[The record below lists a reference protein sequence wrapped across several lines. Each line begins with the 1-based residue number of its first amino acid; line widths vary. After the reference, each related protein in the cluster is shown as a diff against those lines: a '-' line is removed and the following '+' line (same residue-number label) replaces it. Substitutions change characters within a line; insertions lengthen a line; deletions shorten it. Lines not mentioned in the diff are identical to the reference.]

1 MNKIDT
7 KSFDDPIGPV
17 FANSWAWLMRNV
29 LLERLKLI
37 PPFSTDVVKFS
48 RTNARPQQGEDI
60 PYLGVY
66 LIPDEELKG
75 YGKNNIG
82 PAQFEDQVH
91 IGFSYIIQNNDPEIC
106 EDLLDRAHWAI
117 MSLLHDPDWN
127 KWPDTMGSMRP
138 HNPDNVMIQGIT
150 NVARRNVFG
159 NIGKTN
165 ETPVGEMQMEWAVT
179 LGAISFEP
187 ILPDYWESINVKA
200 IYPWPEDP
208 NRQPIIAEWTIDTT
222 PAEILLFRLWAD
234 RNGQP
239 AGTAITFMTDVMSK
253 TGPMPAGTI
262 QILIDGIVV
271 ASGPADVG
279 LPAFANGLAY
289 TTSSLDAGIHMV
301 TANFVAS
308 DGIYE
313 NADADEWTQTVI

>member
-1 MNKIDT
+1 ML
-7 KSFDDPIGPV
+7 F
-17 FANSWAWLMRNV
+17 R
-29 LLERLKLI
+29 
-37 PPFSTDVVKFS
+37 
-48 RTNARPQQGEDI
+48 
-60 PYLGVY
+60 
-66 LIPDEELKG
+66 
-75 YGKNNIG
+75 
-82 PAQFEDQVH
+82 
-91 IGFSYIIQNNDPEIC
+91 SYIIQNNDPEVC
-106 EDLLDRAHWAI
+106 EDLLDRGHWAI

-138 HNPDNVMIQGIT
+138 RNADNVMIQGIT
-150 NVARRNVFG
+150 KICRRNVFG

-165 ETPVGEMQMEWAVT
+165 ETPVGEMQMEWAIT
-179 LGAISFEP
+179 IGSLDFEP
-187 ILPDYWESINVKA
+187 ILPDYWTTLNVKA

-208 NRQPIIAEWTIDTT
+208 NRQAIYAQWTIDTT

-253 TGPMPAGTI
+253 TGPKPAGTI
-262 QILIDGIVV
+262 QILIDGVVV

-279 LPAFANGLAY
+279 LPAFGNGLAF
-289 TTSSLDAGIHMV
+289 TTSSLEAGIHVV

-313 NADADEWTQTVI
+313 NADSDEWIQTVI